1 VSATVLLIEDNPIT
15 CKLVRFTLEKEGY
28 QVVDAGDGAAGL
40 VAFRERK
47 PSLVLL
53 DMLLPDGDGFEL
65 FTRLRAEPNGPDV
78 PILAFSGM
86 LSTHDQARL
95 SEIGFDDVVTK
106 PIEPTRLI
114 QIVRGYLPAHD
125 MPVVRATGPERM
137 LVVADDDPVQRKMV
151 ALRLQRAGYKVTTA
165 ADGQQALERARETR
179 PYAIVSDVLM
189 PKLDG
194 FGLCMAVRNDPALAQ
209 TPVVL
214 ISNSYLDAEDKTLA
228 RRVGADE
235 MLVRTPEL
243 RDVIELLGKDLG
255 RGPRRK
261 PARMTLD
268 PALERERI
276 QRMMNQLERQVA
288 MHAGLAQRCSLL
300 SAELSVLSGIS
311 MAVATEHDIEHA
323 LRQILASCFDA
334 GGISLGTMY
343 LRDGLD
349 LRGVRFGL
357 MDSWTEADVTS
368 FFGFRSLLDD
378 ATRTQTTITV
388 PSASHPEAEYQA
400 LLQRSGARS
409 LMIAPLGFKGQA
421 LGALV
426 TMSRS
431 LESQPEDRVGFVQA
445 VAGQISLALA
455 LAHSFQAK
463 DASEHEAR
471 TNAAVLNTILE
482 SMAEGVVVAASDGTI
497 THHNRA
503 ANEIMPAGWQNFP
516 RLPDS
521 PMSRARRGE
530 QVDHAELIVPGTERW
545 LSISAR
551 PLGDETDGGAVG
563 VFRDVT
569 AERAAQARM
578 LVSERMAS
586 LGTLAA
592 GVGHEI
598 NNPLM
603 SVLGNLEMAINDLR
617 KIRREHGDIDFLEL
631 GDELRDAKEAA
642 ERVRNIV
649 RDLKLFSRTDEETRG
664 EVDIERVME
673 SSLRMVWNEIRHR
686 AQLVRDFK
694 PVPPVLANESRL
706 GQVFLNLVIN
716 AAQAIPEGRANQN
729 EIRVATSVAADGRV
743 RVEVSDTGSGM
754 TPDLIAKI
762 FTPFF
767 TTKPIGVGTG
777 LGLAICHQLVAAVGG
792 EITVDSTPGKGTTF
806 AVLLPPVV
814 AHAAAPA
821 PEAPPV
827 RAPELHGRVLVID
840 DDAMVSMTI
849 SRALRDHEVT
859 ALSDP
864 NEAIR
869 RIVAGQRFDVIL
881 CDLMMPNITG
891 MDVHAQLMECAP
903 EMAERMVFITGGAFT
918 EQAREFLENRPSFEK
933 PMDLRALRGLIAEK
947 LQEDRSS

>member
-1 VSATVLLIEDNPIT
+1 VTVTILLVEDNPIT

-28 QVVDAGDGAAGL
+28 AVIDAADGATGL
-40 VAFRERK
+40 AAFRARK

-53 DMLLPDGDGFEL
+53 DMLLPDIDGFDL
-65 FTRLRAEPNGPDV
+65 FTQLRAEPQGSDV

-86 LSTHDQARL
+86 LSQYDQARL

-106 PIEPTRLI
+106 PIEPTRLL
-114 QIVRGYLPAHD
+114 QIVRGYLPGQD
-125 MPVVRATGPERM
+125 LPRATTTNRM
-137 LVVADDDPVQRKMV
+137 LIVADDDPVQRKMV
-151 ALRLQRAGYKVTTA
+151 ALRLQRAGFKVTTA
-165 ADGQQALERARETR
+165 ADGQQAFERARELR

-194 FGLCMAVRNDPALAQ
+194 FGLCMAVRNDPVLSQ

-243 RDVIELLGKDLG
+243 RDVIELLDRDLG
-255 RGPRRK
+255 RGPRRQ
-261 PARMTLD
+261 PPRMTLD

-300 SAELSVLSGIS
+300 SAELAVLSGIS

-343 LRDGLD
+343 LIDGDD

-357 MDSWTEADVTS
+357 MDSWAEPDVTS
-368 FFGFRSLLDD
+368 FFGYRALLDE
-378 ATRTQTTITV
+378 ATRTQTAVMV
-388 PSASHPEAEYQA
+388 PSASHPEVDYRT
-400 LLQRSGARS
+400 LLERTGARS
-409 LMIAPLGFKGQA
+409 LMIAPLGFKGQP

-431 LESQPEDRVGFVQA
+431 LDAQPEDRIAFVQA

-471 TNAAVLNTILE
+471 SNAAVLRSVLE
-482 SMAEGVVVAASDGTI
+482 SMAEGVVVSDREGAI
-497 THHNRA
+497 TLYNHA
-503 ANEIMPAGWQNFP
+503 ANDMLPPGWQRVP
-516 RLPDS
+516 SSPGS
-521 PMSRARRGE
+521 PMWRARRGE
-530 QVDHAELIVPGTERW
+530 LVDRTEIEIPNTDRW

-551 PLGDETDGGAVG
+551 PLGDDTDGGAVG
-563 VFRDVT
+563 VFREVT

-617 KIRREHGDIDFLEL
+617 KIGRDHPDLGLDEL
-631 GDELRDAKEAA
+631 GEELRDAKEAA

-664 EVDIERVME
+664 PVEVERVMD
-673 SSLRMVWNEIRHR
+673 SSLRMVGNEIRHR
-686 AQLVRDFK
+686 AQLVRDFQ

-706 GQVFLNLVIN
+706 GQVFLNLVVN
-716 AAQAIPEGRANQN
+716 AAQAIPEGRANSN
-729 EIRVATSVAADGRV
+729 EIRVATSIAADGRV
-743 RVEVSDTGSGM
+743 RVEVRDTGSGM
-754 TPDLIAKI
+754 TPEVIAKI

-777 LGLAICHQLVAAVGG
+777 LGLAICHQLVTAVGG

-806 AVLLPPVV
+806 AVLLPPVASV
-814 AHAAAPA
+814 PVV
-821 PEAPPV
+821 APPEPPP
-827 RAPELHGRVLVID
+827 RGPELRGKVLVID
-840 DDAMVSMTI
+840 DDEMVALTI
-849 SRALRDHEVT
+849 RRALREHDVT
-859 ALSDP
+859 TVSDP
-864 NEAIR
+864 DEAIR
-869 RIVAGQRFDVIL
+869 QIEAGRRFDVIL

-891 MDVHAQLMECAP
+891 MDVHAQLVQCAP

-918 EQAREFLENRPSFEK
+918 EQAREFLEHRPSFEK
-933 PMDLRALRGLIAEK
+933 PMDLRALRTLIGER
-947 LQEDRSS
+947 LQEGRSS